1 MFEDIMMFISEVSGF
16 DIDEI
21 NREDYLEEDLGF
33 DSIMMMDLYQT
44 IMKSEL
50 QVNIENISKDRLR
63 EDIKVQDF
71 IKLLLGEDAN
81 DTEKVT
87 VLEEVVRFNEYY
99 NSKSNDV
106 PYFKENQGIAK
117 NNILISGKEY
127 INYSTYN
134 YLGLNGNKDVINFV
148 LESVKKFGTSVSGSR
163 LLSGEIPLHR
173 ELESELSSFIGTED
187 CLVQV
192 GGHSTNINM
201 ITSIVGAED
210 LIIHET
216 NAHNSNIQG
225 A

>member
-99 NSKSNDV
+99 NSKDR
-106 PYFKENQGIAK
+106 K
-117 NNILISGKEY
+117 
-127 INYSTYN
+127 
-134 YLGLNGNKDVINFV
+134 
-148 LESVKKFGTSVSGSR
+148 SVV
-163 LLSGEIPLHR
+163 
-173 ELESELSSFIGTED
+173 
-187 CLVQV
+187 
-192 GGHSTNINM
+192 
-201 ITSIVGAED
+201 
-210 LIIHET
+210 
-216 NAHNSNIQG
+216 
-225 A
+225 